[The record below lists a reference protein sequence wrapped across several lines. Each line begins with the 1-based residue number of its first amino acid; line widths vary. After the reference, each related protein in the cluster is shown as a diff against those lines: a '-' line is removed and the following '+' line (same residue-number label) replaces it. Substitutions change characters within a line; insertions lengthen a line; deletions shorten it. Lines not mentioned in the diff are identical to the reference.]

1 MCYVSVTLELS
12 TKEADFLHTPS
23 VILRVRY
30 STNGEPTSQKSGPAS
45 MVNIRIF
52 IYVNFTYF
60 CLFLV
65 STLESISPK
74 MNSP

>member
-45 MVNIRIF
+45 MVNIRN
-52 IYVNFTYF
+52 VNFTYF